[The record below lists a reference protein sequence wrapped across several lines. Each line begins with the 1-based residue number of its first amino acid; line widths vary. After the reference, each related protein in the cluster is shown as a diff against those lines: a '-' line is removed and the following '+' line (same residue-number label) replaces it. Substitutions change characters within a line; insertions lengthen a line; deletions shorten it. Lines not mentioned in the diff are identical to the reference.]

1 MQIVQATRRDV
12 EGAVP
17 YMIVQ
22 CAFFTEINSVRNLDN
37 RFIRGGISAPFCN
50 KEKFY
55 ERIHTL
61 FRSGNDFLQGGAF

>member
-22 CAFFTEINSVRNLDN
+22 CAFLYEIYSVRNLDN
-37 RFIRGGISAPFCN
+37 RFIRGGISAPF
-50 KEKFY
+50 
-55 ERIHTL
+55 
-61 FRSGNDFLQGGAF
+61 LQ